1 MIKANYLFK
10 DVCKN
15 NQHNTLI
22 FFGAKNRSVK
32 LLLRLNVLAAIFL
45 RISIAQASGPV
56 GGVVQTGAATITSSQ
71 NGQST
76 TIVQTTPKT
85 SINWNQFSIDQGSRV
100 TFIQPNAAS
109 IALNRVTGNMPSQI
123 SGQLLA
129 NGQVWILN
137 PNGVL
142 INRTGEINTAS
153 FLATTNALS
162 DQNFQSGNY
171 QFTFGGVA
179 NSYVS
184 NYGSIIV
191 ADGGYAVLSGNAIR
205 NNGLIQANLGSVVL
219 AGAQSMT
226 VDLLGNRLISF
237 AINDA
242 VTQTPEDGLAL
253 INNTGKVSANGG
265 QVLLTAKSAIDMLH
279 QVINTQG
286 IVEAKTARNVNGQ
299 IVLDAGPRGEIN
311 IEGVVD
317 ASGIHANETGGSI
330 KVFGNQ
336 ITVNNNAL
344 LNASGD
350 VGGGTIWV
358 GGGPHGTGVGNGT
371 SYMPAL
377 STYLASSSVLNA
389 SAITNGNGGTIA
401 VWSDITNPLSTT
413 KAFGSILATGGE
425 LGGNGGWVETSGYHL
440 MTNNIYVNTFAK
452 KGITGMWLIDPAD
465 YVILEEGGDMSG
477 SQLSANLGL
486 SNLTISSTT
495 GLGGQNGDIY
505 VYDSITWN
513 ANTTLTLTAV
523 RDIDINQSITAF
535 GQNAGLI
542 LNPGSSGVVRMT
554 AGQNDS
560 TSAIVMNG
568 SNSILNINGTLNVQP
583 HDAHNVTATL
593 TSLSLNRITVGGL
606 TADTIG
612 PGVGTLKLTG
622 NLEISGTSNQSMSA
636 NVALQNSGVN
646 ASTIVFN
653 NPMAPINVSGVIS
666 GQGNITVSSGSQITL
681 SNFNSYSGETRIR
694 GGTLELGVSGSLGS
708 GDVVMSTD
716 MINYPR
722 LKTNYS
728 VTFSNNFVLNA
739 DSTFLTAGYTTATIS
754 GVISGVGG
762 LKYNSS
768 VNFNG
773 DDNSKP
779 SLVLTN
785 QNTYTGATVIYPH
798 VSLKLEGNG
807 SISNSEYIYNAG
819 AFHISGITGS
829 ETSIKNLYGNG
840 AYLGDKNLIFTE
852 AGNNTTFGT
861 GYLTGVFTGTDKSR
875 ITVSGGT
882 LTMTA
887 QNNDFFGTTNINAGA
902 TLALSGSGAIAA
914 SSLVNSN
921 GTFDISAANEGAQI
935 NSLSGTGNVN
945 LGARTL
951 FIMNANNDNFA
962 GVIADGGLGG
972 GAGGSLS
979 LQGGQQTLSGVNTYT
994 GATFTYP
1001 GATLALSGSG
1011 SISNSID
1018 VYNSGNLDISNTSAG
1033 ATINSLWGLGA
1044 VYLGSQNLSISGA
1057 SSGIF
1062 YGEIADGG
1070 INDQV
1075 GGGLTILSG
1084 TQTLAGSNTY
1094 TGPTETRNG
1103 ATLALTSYEGIVG
1116 DISSSSQLVNNGT
1129 FDISAIESET
1139 MITALS
1145 GSGNVN
1151 LGANTLMI
1159 MNATNT
1165 NFSGVIADGGINNQ
1179 VGGGVVLEGGQ
1190 QTFSGVNTY
1199 TGATSIYNG
1208 TLTLSG
1214 SGSISN
1220 SSEVHNYASFD
1231 ISNTSAG
1238 ATVNSLGG
1246 SGVVYLG
1253 SQILSV
1259 NGNPEGSEFNGVIAD
1274 GGSNNQVG
1282 GGLTILSGQQYLK
1295 GINTYTGP
1303 TEIRNGATLVLGQIF
1318 NDQMM
1323 EVVVGSIATSSGLRS
1338 NGTFDISNV
1347 TSAASITS
1355 LSGSG
1360 NVNLGAN
1367 TLTITNADNNN
1378 FSGVIADGG
1387 LNGGVGGSVA
1397 LQSGQQR
1404 FSGANIYTGATILNG
1419 GTLYLASDFGLT
1431 ANIDVPENG
1440 NVANIIGDPGVQVNS
1455 QNAITVNRGATL
1467 DLINIT
1473 LSRDLILNG
1482 GTVSDATSTI
1492 AGSVTLTA
1500 NSTFSSVAGDTLIVA
1515 GVISDGNS
1523 GFGIT
1528 KTGTG
1533 NLNLAANNTFT
1544 GATTISQGVLALTG
1558 TGSISS
1564 SSGVTNNANF
1574 DISATNSNV
1583 TINILTGSGTTNLG
1597 SQNLNMINPPN
1608 SYSEAYFGSGGIS
1621 INGGPI
1627 TYPNAQQPV
1636 VITPVVVQP
1645 VVVTPVVE
1653 QNPTVIAQV
1662 VINQVVTPDSVITP
1676 SASPAVGAETVSN
1689 NSDPVSVSGSP
1700 TTSTTSTT
1708 ASTPISP
1715 AGGTSTA
1722 ATPTTN
1728 TSGGTST
1735 AATATPTTTETQT
1748 QPVSMANTTIG
1759 TVNAPPPATAATT
1772 ATGGPTTAAVA
1783 PVASV
1788 PAQTPPAIV
1797 SKPVPK
1803 DNADTGDSTLASV
1816 KPPATTTE
1824 SPKQPARNDVR
1835 VTSTTV
1841 TAGVT
1846 IQKVEP
1852 IKPSSTEYYNQVI
1865 SGLWNPK

>member
-1 MIKANYLFK
+1 MININYLFK

-45 RISIAQASGPV
+45 RISFAQASGPV
-56 GGVVQTGAATITSSQ
+56 GGVVQTGTATITSSQ

-184 NYGSIIV
+184 NYGSIIF

-253 INNTGKVSANGG
+253 INNSGKASANGG
-265 QVLLTAKSAIDMLH
+265 QVLLTARSAIDMLH

-286 IVEAKTARNVNGQ
+286 VVEAKTAKNINGQ

-317 ASGIHANETGGSI
+317 ASGVHANETGGSI

-358 GGGPHGTGVGNGT
+358 GGGPYGTGVGIGT

-377 STYLASSSVLNA
+377 STYLARSSVLNA

-465 YVILEEGGDMSG
+465 YTILEEGGDMSG

-486 SNLTISSTT
+486 SSLTIRSTT
-495 GLGGQNGDIY
+495 GLGGENGDIY

-523 RDIDINQSITAF
+523 RDININQSITAF

-554 AGQNDS
+554 AGLNNS
-560 TSAIVMNG
+560 TSSIVMNG
-568 SNSILNINGTLNVQP
+568 PNSILNINGTLNVQP
-583 HDAHNVTATL
+583 HDANHVTATL
-593 TSLSLNRITVGGL
+593 TSLSSNRITVGGL

-612 PGVGTLKLTG
+612 PSLGTLNLTG
-622 NLEISGTSNQSMSA
+622 NLEISGTSNQTMSA
-636 NVALQNSGVN
+636 NVALQNFRVN
-646 ASTIVFN
+646 ASTLVFN
-653 NPMAPINVSGVIS
+653 NPTAPINVSGVIS
-666 GQGNITVSSGSQITL
+666 GQGNITVSSGSQVRL
-681 SNFNSYSGETRIR
+681 SNLNSYSGETRIS
-694 GGTLELGVSGSLGS
+694 GGTLELIDSGSLGS

-722 LKTNYS
+722 LKTNS
-728 VTFSNNFVLNA
+728 DITFPNNFVLNA
-739 DSTFLTAGYTTATIS
+739 DSTFLIGEYTTATIS

-762 LKYNSS
+762 LNFNSS

-779 SLVLTN
+779 ALVLTN
-785 QNTYTGATVIYPH
+785 QNTYTGATVIYPY
-798 VSLKLEGNG
+798 VAFKLEGNG

-852 AGNNTTFGT
+852 AGNDITYGGGVNGNN

-887 QNNDFFGTTNINAGA
+887 PNYDFFGTTTINTGA
-902 TLALSGSGAIAA
+902 TLALSGSGTIAA

-921 GTFDISAANEGAQI
+921 GTFDISATDGGVQI
-935 NSLSGTGNVN
+935 NS
-945 LGARTL
+945 
-951 FIMNANNDNFA
+951 
-962 GVIADGGLGG
+962 
-972 GAGGSLS
+972 
-979 LQGGQQTLSGVNTYT
+979 
-994 GATFTYP
+994 
-1001 GATLALSGSG
+1001 
-1011 SISNSID
+1011 
-1018 VYNSGNLDISNTSAG
+1018 
-1033 ATINSLWGLGA
+1033 
-1044 VYLGSQNLSISGA
+1044 
-1057 SSGIF
+1057 
-1062 YGEIADGG
+1062 
-1070 INDQV
+1070 
-1075 GGGLTILSG
+1075 
-1084 TQTLAGSNTY
+1084 
-1094 TGPTETRNG
+1094 
-1103 ATLALTSYEGIVG
+1103 
-1116 DISSSSQLVNNGT
+1116 
-1129 FDISAIESET
+1129 
-1139 MITALS
+1139 LS

-1151 LGANTLMI
+1151 LGANTLI
-1159 MNATNT
+1159 ITNANND

-1179 VGGGVVLEGGQ
+1179 LGGGVVLDGGQ

-1199 TGATSIYNG
+1199 TGATSIYYA
-1208 TLTLSG
+1208 TLALSG

-1220 SSEVHNYASFD
+1220 SSEINNYGSFD

-1259 NGNPEGSEFNGVIAD
+1259 NGNPYGSEFNGVIAD
-1274 GGSNNQVG
+1274 GGININQVG
-1282 GGLTILSGQQYLK
+1282 GGLTILSGTQYLK
-1295 GINTYTGP
+1295 GINTYTGS
-1303 TEIRNGATLVLGQIF
+1303 TEIRNGATLVLGQII
-1318 NDQMM
+1318 NEQM
-1323 EVVVGSIATSSGLRS
+1323 EVAVGSIATSSGLRN
-1338 NGTFDISNV
+1338 NGTFDISDAI
-1347 TSAASITS
+1347 SEISITS

-1367 TLTITNADNNN
+1367 TLTITNANNDN

-1387 LNGGVGGSVA
+1387 LNGGVEGSVA

-1404 FSGANIYTGATILNG
+1404 FSGANTYTGATILNG
-1419 GTLYLASDFGLT
+1419 GTLYLASDFGLS
-1431 ANIDVPENG
+1431 ANIDVPEYG
-1440 NVANIIGDPGVQVNS
+1440 NVANIIGNPGEQANN
-1455 QNAITVNRGATL
+1455 QNAITVNREATL
-1467 DLINIT
+1467 DLVNIT

-1523 GFGIT
+1523 GFGII
-1528 KTGTG
+1528 KTGSG
-1533 NLNLAANNTFT
+1533 NLNLAANNTYT
-1544 GATTISQGVLALTG
+1544 GATTISQGILALTG

-1583 TINILTGSGTTNLG
+1583 TINILAGSGTTNLG
-1597 SQNLNMINPPN
+1597 SQNLNMINSPN
-1608 SYSEAYFGSGGIS
+1608 SYSGAYTGSGGIS

-1636 VITPVVVQP
+1636 VIAPVVVQP

-1662 VINQVVTPDSVITP
+1662 VINQVVTPDSVTTP
-1676 SASPAVGAETVSN
+1676 AASPVVGTETVSN
-1689 NSDPVSVSGSP
+1689 NSDPVSVSGSSTTP
-1700 TTSTTSTT
+1700 TTTT
-1708 ASTPISP
+1708 ASTPSSP
-1715 AGGTSTA
+1715 VGGTSTA

-1735 AATATPTTTETQT
+1735 ATIASPTTTETQT

-1759 TVNAPPPATAATT
+1759 AVNAPPPATAATT
-1772 ATGGPTTAAVA
+1772 ATGPTIAAVA
-1783 PVASV
+1783 PVAAI
-1788 PAQTPPAIV
+1788 PAQTPPVIV

>member
-1 MIKANYLFK
+1 MIKINYLFK

-15 NQHNTLI
+15 NQFNTLI
-22 FFGAKNRSVK
+22 FFGSKNRSVK

-56 GGVVQTGAATITSSQ
+56 GGVVQSGAATITSSQ

-253 INNTGKVSANGG
+253 VNNTGKVSANGG

-401 VWSDITNPLSTT
+401 VWSDITNPLSIT
-413 KAFGSILATGGE
+413 KVFGSILATGGE

-440 MTNNIYVNTFAK
+440 KTNNIYVNTLAK
-452 KGITGMWLIDPAD
+452 RGNTGMWLIDPAD
-465 YVILEEGGDMSG
+465 YVILAEGGDMSG
-477 SQLSANLGL
+477 SQLGANLEL
-486 SNLTISSTT
+486 TSLTISSIA
-495 GLGGQNGDIY
+495 GQAGESGNIY
-505 VYDSITWN
+505 VNDSVTWN

-523 RDIDINQSITAF
+523 NDINVNKSITSN
-535 GQNAGLI
+535 GQSAGLI

-554 AGQNDS
+554 ASNS
-560 TSAIVMNG
+560 NNTTSIVMNG
-568 SNSILNINGTLNVQP
+568 SNSILNINGTLNIQP
-583 HDAHNVTATL
+583 HDANHVAATL
-593 TSLSLNRITVGGL
+593 TSLSSNSITLGGL
-606 TADTIG
+606 TAIAQG
-612 PGVGTLKLTG
+612 SGLGTLNLTG
-622 NLEISGTSNQSMSA
+622 NLEISGTSNSTVSA
-636 NVALQNSGVN
+636 NVVLQNFGVN
-646 ASTIVFN
+646 ESTIVFN
-653 NPMAPINVSGVIS
+653 NPTTPINVSGVIS
-666 GQGNITVSSGSQITL
+666 GQGNITVSSGSQLTL
-681 SNFNSYSGETRIR
+681 SNLNSYSGETRIS

-728 VTFSNNFVLNA
+728 VTFPNNFVLNA
-739 DSTFLTAGYTTATIS
+739 DSTFLIGEYTTATIS
-754 GVISGVGG
+754 GLISGVGG
-762 LKYNSS
+762 LNYNSS

-785 QNTYTGATVIYPH
+785 QNTYTGATVIYPY
-798 VSLKLEGNG
+798 VALKLEGNG

-819 AFHISGITGS
+819 AFHISGITSS

-887 QNNDFFGTTNINAGA
+887 QNNDFFGTTTINSGA

-921 GTFDISAANEGAQI
+921 GTFDISATNEGAQI

-945 LGARTL
+945 LGAR
-951 FIMNANNDNFA
+951 
-962 GVIADGGLGG
+962 
-972 GAGGSLS
+972 
-979 LQGGQQTLSGVNTYT
+979 
-994 GATFTYP
+994 
-1001 GATLALSGSG
+1001 
-1011 SISNSID
+1011 
-1018 VYNSGNLDISNTSAG
+1018 
-1033 ATINSLWGLGA
+1033 
-1044 VYLGSQNLSISGA
+1044 
-1057 SSGIF
+1057 
-1062 YGEIADGG
+1062 
-1070 INDQV
+1070 
-1075 GGGLTILSG
+1075 
-1084 TQTLAGSNTY
+1084 
-1094 TGPTETRNG
+1094 
-1103 ATLALTSYEGIVG
+1103 
-1116 DISSSSQLVNNGT
+1116 
-1129 FDISAIESET
+1129 
-1139 MITALS
+1139 
-1145 GSGNVN
+1145 
-1151 LGANTLMI
+1151 
-1159 MNATNT
+1159 
-1165 NFSGVIADGGINNQ
+1165 
-1179 VGGGVVLEGGQ
+1179 
-1190 QTFSGVNTY
+1190 
-1199 TGATSIYNG
+1199 
-1208 TLTLSG
+1208 
-1214 SGSISN
+1214 
-1220 SSEVHNYASFD
+1220 
-1231 ISNTSAG
+1231 
-1238 ATVNSLGG
+1238 
-1246 SGVVYLG
+1246 
-1253 SQILSV
+1253 
-1259 NGNPEGSEFNGVIAD
+1259 
-1274 GGSNNQVG
+1274 
-1282 GGLTILSGQQYLK
+1282 
-1295 GINTYTGP
+1295 
-1303 TEIRNGATLVLGQIF
+1303 
-1318 NDQMM
+1318 
-1323 EVVVGSIATSSGLRS
+1323 
-1338 NGTFDISNV
+1338 
-1347 TSAASITS
+1347 
-1355 LSGSG
+1355 
-1360 NVNLGAN
+1360 

-1404 FSGANIYTGATILNG
+1404 FSGANTYTGATILNG

-1431 ANIDVPENG
+1431 ANIDVSEYENWPSQLG
-1440 NVANIIGDPGVQVNS
+1440 NGGGQVNN
-1455 QNAITVNRGATL
+1455 QNAITVNREATL
-1467 DLINIT
+1467 DLVNIT

-1523 GFGIT
+1523 GYGII

-1533 NLNLAANNTFT
+1533 NLNLAANNTYT
-1544 GATTISQGVLALTG
+1544 GATTISQGILALTG

-1583 TINILTGSGTTNLG
+1583 TINILAGSGTTNLG

-1608 SYSEAYFGSGGIS
+1608 SYSGAYSGSGGIS
-1621 INGGPI
+1621 INGGPL

-1645 VVVTPVVE
+1645 VPVVQPVAITPVVE

-1662 VINQVVTPDSVITP
+1662 VINQVVTPDSVSTP
-1676 SASPAVGAETVSN
+1676 AASPAVGTETVSN
-1689 NSDPVSVSGSP
+1689 NSDPVSVSGSS
-1700 TTSTTSTT
+1700 TTPTTSTT
-1708 ASTPISP
+1708 ASTPTSP
-1715 AGGTSTA
+1715 VGGTSTA

-1748 QPVSMANTTIG
+1748 QPVSLANTTIG

-1788 PAQTPPAIV
+1788 PAQTPPAIA